1 MEERILESLL
11 KRPGMG
17 DKRYILEDMVHDSVL
32 EIRDAIN
39 YEKDEELPE
48 TCELAVKEL
57 TLIRFN
63 RDGTEGIASESNS
76 GVSVS
81 YINELPPSVKRIIYR
96 HRRLRRRK

>member
-11 KRPGMG
+11 KRPGLG
-17 DKRYILEDMVHDSVL
+17 EKRYDSVL

-48 TCELAVKEL
+48 ACELAVKEL

-81 YINELPPSVKRIIYR
+81 YINELPPAVKRIIYR